1 MRGLH
6 SCTTCHNMSSV
17 DVTLWATVLFLFSRH
32 VDALQD
38 KRDVHAE
45 TSLTSLISSK
55 DWCCWLHGLCST
67 MGCKS
72 GPRLESRTGHAR
84 PHLEIPSGKRLHSY
98 WKWPL
103 LIFPLN
109 IVIFHSYVSLPE
121 GISNI
126 SSNTL
131 HPALYRYSRSAFLP
145 AELARLLLSA
155 PWARIGIRVDA
166 CRCWLC

>member
-72 GPRLESRTGHAR
+72 CPRLESRTGHAR

-121 GISNI
+121 GRSHSGSFYFYSIPMKWERFLY
-126 SSNTL
+126 TL
-131 HPALYRYSRSAFLP
+131 KLNRKHRKHPHFRVML
-145 AELARLLLSA
+145 LAVLVLLTS
-155 PWARIGIRVDA
+155 
-166 CRCWLC
+166 